1 MPSVLI
7 AVPSFRRPKSLER
20 LLTAIANLNTCANV
34 TVLVADNDAE
44 KREAGATCDAVRA
57 RGYRWP
63 ISSIVV
69 TERGIANV
77 RNALVAEALRQPP
90 SDFIAML
97 DDDEEP
103 DANWLEELL
112 RVQAETGADALNGST
127 KRVFET
133 DPGAWATHC
142 DGVSDIF
149 APTGSIDIIEGTGNL
164 LARRALFANMAA
176 PWFDP
181 AFAMTGGEDKDFF
194 VRAKNAGA
202 RFAWANDAIAYDY
215 VPPSRA
221 NLRWA
226 LSRAYSAGNS
236 DMRVFLKY
244 RPNLAARLN
253 EMARIMAALLLNPV
267 LFVILAFNPNRRVR
281 PLRKLYRAFG
291 KLAAIGGRTYEEY
304 SVIHGQ

>member
-1 MPSVLI
+1 MASVLI
-7 AVPSFRRPKSLER
+7 AIPSFRRPKSLER
-20 LLTAIANLNTCANV
+20 LLIAIANLSTRANV

-44 KREAGATCDAVRA
+44 RREAVVTCDAVRA

-69 TERGIANV
+69 TARGIANV

-90 SDFIAML
+90 SDFIAMI
-97 DDDEEP
+97 DDDEKPET
-103 DANWLEELL
+103 DWLDEML
-112 RVQAETGADALNGST
+112 RVQAETGADALNGQT

-133 DPGAWATHC
+133 DPGAWAVHC
-142 DGVSDIF
+142 DGVSDTF
-149 APTGSIDIIEGTGNL
+149 APTGPIAIIEGTGNL
-164 LARRALFANMAA
+164 LARRALFAKMTA

-181 AFAMTGGEDKDFF
+181 VFGMSGGEDKDFF
-194 VRAKNAGA
+194 LRAKKNGA
-202 RFAWANDAIAYDY
+202 RFAWANEAVVYDY

-221 NLRWA
+221 NLKWA

-236 DMRVFLKY
+236 DMRVFLKH
-244 RPNLAARLN
+244 RPSLSAKLH
-253 EMARIMAALLLNPV
+253 EWARILAALLLNPV

-281 PLRKLYRAFG
+281 PLRKLYRAVG
-291 KLAAIGGRTYEEY
+291 KLAAIAGRHYDEY

>member
-20 LLTAIANLNTCANV
+20 LLTAIAHLNTRANV
-34 TVLVADNDAE
+34 TVLVADNDADR
-44 KREAGATCDAVRA
+44 REAVATCDAVRA

-69 TERGIANV
+69 TERGIANA
-77 RNALVAEALRQPP
+77 RNALIAEALRQPP
-90 SDFIAML
+90 CDFIAML

-103 DANWLEELL
+103 DANWLDELL
-112 RVQAETGADALNGST
+112 RVQAQTGADALNGST

-149 APTGSIDIIEGTGNL
+149 APTGNIDIIEGTGNL
-164 LARRALFANMAA
+164 LARRALFAGMTA

-244 RPNLAARLN
+244 HPNLGARLK
-253 EMARIMAALLLNPV
+253 EIARIVAALLLNPV

-291 KLAAIGGRTYEEY
+291 KLAAMGGRTYEEY

>member
-7 AVPSFRRPKSLER
+7 AVPSFRRPRSLER
-20 LLTAIANLNTCANV
+20 LLTAIANLNTRANV
-34 TVLVADNDAE
+34 TVLVADNDADR
-44 KREAGATCDAVRA
+44 REAVAACDVVRA

-63 ISSIVV
+63 ISSIVA

-90 SDFIAML
+90 CDFIAML

-103 DANWLEELL
+103 DANWLDELL
-112 RVQAETGADALNGST
+112 RVQAQTGADALNGST

-142 DGVSDIF
+142 DGVSDIS

-164 LARRALFANMAA
+164 LARRALFAGMAA

-194 VRAKNAGA
+194 VRAKKAGA
-202 RFAWANDAIAYDY
+202 RFAWANNAIAYDY

-244 RPNLAARLN
+244 RPNLGAQIN
-253 EMARIMAALLLNPV
+253 EIARIVAALLLNPV
-267 LFVILAFNPNRRVR
+267 LFAILAFNPNRRVR

-291 KLAAIGGRTYEEY
+291 KLAAMGGRTYEEY

>member
-7 AVPSFRRPKSLER
+7 AIPSFRRPKSLER
-20 LLTAIANLNTCANV
+20 LLTAIANLNTRANV
-34 TVLVADNDAE
+34 TVLVADNDAD
-44 KREAGATCDAVRA
+44 RLEAVATCDAVRA

-90 SDFIAML
+90 CDFIAML

-103 DANWLEELL
+103 DRNWLDELL

-149 APTGSIDIIEGTGNL
+149 APTGRIDIIEGTGNL
-164 LARRALFANMAA
+164 LARRTLFAGMTV

-181 AFAMTGGEDKDFF
+181 TFAMTGGEDKDFF

-202 RFAWANDAIAYDY
+202 RFAWANEAIAYDY

-221 NLRWA
+221 NLKWA

-244 RPNLAARLN
+244 RPNLASKLN
-253 EMARIMAALLLNPV
+253 EMARIVAALLLNPV

>member
-1 MPSVLI
+1 MASVLI

-20 LLTAIANLNTCANV
+20 LLIAIANLNTRANV
-34 TVLVADNDAE
+34 TVLVADNDPE
-44 KREAGATCDAVRA
+44 QREAVATCDTVRA

-69 TERGIANV
+69 TERGIAHV

-90 SDFIAML
+90 CDFIAML

-103 DANWLEELL
+103 DANWLGELL
-112 RVQAETGADALNGST
+112 RVQSETGADALNGST
-127 KRVFET
+127 RRVFET
-133 DPGAWATHC
+133 APGAWAKHC

-149 APTGSIDIIEGTGNL
+149 APTGNIGIIEGTGNL
-164 LARRALFANMAA
+164 LAKHALFAGMAA

-194 VRAKNAGA
+194 VRAKKTGA

-244 RPNLAARLN
+244 RPDLVARLN
-253 EMARIMAALLLNPV
+253 EMARIVAALLLNPV

-281 PLRKLYRAFG
+281 PLRKLCRAFG

>member
-20 LLTAIANLNTCANV
+20 LLTAIANLNTRANV

-44 KREAGATCDAVRA
+44 QREAVATCDAIRM

-90 SDFIAML
+90 CDFIAML

-103 DANWLEELL
+103 DTSWLDELL

-133 DPGAWATHC
+133 DPGGWATHC

-149 APTGSIDIIEGTGNL
+149 APTGNIDIIEGTGNL

-181 AFAMTGGEDKDFF
+181 DFAMTGGEDKDFF

-202 RFAWANDAIAYDY
+202 CFAWANDAIAYDY

-244 RPNLAARLN
+244 RPNLSAKLH
-253 EMARIMAALLLNPV
+253 EMARIVAALLLNPV

>member
-20 LLTAIANLNTCANV
+20 LLTAIANLNTGANV
-34 TVLVADNDAE
+34 TVLVADNDAAQ
-44 KREAGATCDAVRA
+44 REAVATCDAVRT

-90 SDFIAML
+90 CDFIAML

-103 DANWLEELL
+103 DVNWLDELL
-112 RVQAETGADALNGST
+112 HVQAQTRADALNGST

-149 APTGSIDIIEGTGNL
+149 APTGNIDIIEGTGNL
-164 LARRALFANMAA
+164 LAKRALFAGMAA

-194 VRAKNAGA
+194 VRARNAGA

-244 RPNLAARLN
+244 RPNLGARLN
-253 EMARIMAALLLNPV
+253 EMARIAAALLLNPV

>member
-1 MPSVLI
+1 MADVLI
-7 AVPSFRRPKSLER
+7 AIPSFRRPRSLER
-20 LLTAIANLNTCANV
+20 LLRGIGNLNTRANV

-44 KREAGATCDAVRA
+44 QREAVQACDAIRA

-63 ISSIVV
+63 IESIVV
-69 TERGIANV
+69 AERGIANV
-77 RNALVAEALRQPP
+77 RNALIAHALEHH
-90 SDFIAML
+90 DGEFIAML

-103 DANWLEELL
+103 DTKWLDELL

-127 KRVFET
+127 RRVFET
-133 DPGAWATHC
+133 DPGAWVVHC
-142 DGVSDIF
+142 DGVSDVF
-149 APTGSIDIIEGTGNL
+149 APTGSIDVIEGTGNL
-164 LARRALFANMAA
+164 LARRALFVGMTA

-194 VRAKNAGA
+194 VRAKKEGA
-202 RFAWANDAIAYDY
+202 RFAWADDAIAYDY

-244 RPNLAARLN
+244 RPGFTARLDEAARI
-253 EMARIMAALLLNPV
+253 AAALLLNPV
-267 LFVILAFNPNRRVR
+267 LFVILAFDPNRRVR

-291 KLAAIGGRTYEEY
+291 KLAAIGGRHYEEY